1 MNLKEIRIAKIVG
14 CHGLRGNLKLKTTS
28 EHPVWLGK
36 LAEVFLEDPASSNT
50 PGKLIQVDRSWQHNP
65 GIMIKLAGYDTRT
78 DVEPLIGRLLFAD
91 LSAFEAE
98 DEYWADDLIGLS
110 VQDHETGQCY
120 GKVVD
125 LISSTGSDFLEIE
138 LEPSRQKV
146 VVPFNPQFFGQVNL
160 EQGYIKVE
168 KLQSFFNDANTSPS
182 AK

>member
-1 MNLKEIRIAKIVG
+1 
-14 CHGLRGNLKLKTTS
+14 
-28 EHPVWLGK
+28 
-36 LAEVFLEDPASSNT
+36 
-50 PGKLIQVDRSWQHNP
+50 
-65 GIMIKLAGYDTRT
+65 
-78 DVEPLIGRLLFAD
+78 VEPLIGRLLFAD